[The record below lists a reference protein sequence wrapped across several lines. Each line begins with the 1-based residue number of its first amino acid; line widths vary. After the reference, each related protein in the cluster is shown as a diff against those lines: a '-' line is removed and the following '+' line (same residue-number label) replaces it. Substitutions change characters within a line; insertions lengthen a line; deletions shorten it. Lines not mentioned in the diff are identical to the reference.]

1 MSNLGKACT
10 LASEWVD
17 LMGGLDNISYLY
29 GDDVSV
35 LIHSLDGAG
44 LLMPDLP
51 EPYSREE
58 ETAYWY
64 EDTYGIGVG
73 RLTKNSP
80 VRVMLWD
87 SEPGGVLYT
96 DVESARDYALKIL
109 AACEY
114 AEKERG
120 NE

>member
-10 LASEWVD
+10 LASEWVG

-29 GDDVSV
+29 GDDVSG
-35 LIHSLDGAG
+35 LIHAIHDAG

-51 EPYSREE
+51 EPDVVKLNGDVKYLICDAAQVRQDAESGRVQVYSKYLLTTIEAR
-58 ETAYWY
+58 
-64 EDTYGIGVG
+64 
-73 RLTKNSP
+73 RL
-80 VRVMLWD
+80 
-87 SEPGGVLYT
+87 
-96 DVESARDYALKIL
+96 ALALL

-114 AEKERG
+114 AEKEQG